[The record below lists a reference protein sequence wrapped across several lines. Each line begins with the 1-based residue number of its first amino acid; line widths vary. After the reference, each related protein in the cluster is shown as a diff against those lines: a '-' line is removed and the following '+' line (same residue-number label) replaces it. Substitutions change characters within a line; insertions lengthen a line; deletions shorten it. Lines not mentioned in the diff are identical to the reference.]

1 MQLVCGTK
9 RLCVAKDAQSP
20 SFGIFLAG
28 PETQCHNPQELAAAV
43 ARREPVQFITVEGS
57 TVKVKHES

>member
-1 MQLVCGTK
+1 MQLVYGTK
-9 RLCVAKDAQSP
+9 RPCVAKDAESP

-28 PETQCHNPQELAAAV
+28 ADTQCHNPQELAAAV
-43 ARREPVQFITVEGS
+43 ARRESVQFIAVEGL

>member
-1 MQLVCGTK
+1 MQRVYGTK
-9 RLCVAKDAQSP
+9 RLCVGKDAEIP

-28 PETQCHNPQELAAAV
+28 PDTRCHNPHELAAAV
-43 ARREPVQFITVEGS
+43 ARREPVQFIAVEGL